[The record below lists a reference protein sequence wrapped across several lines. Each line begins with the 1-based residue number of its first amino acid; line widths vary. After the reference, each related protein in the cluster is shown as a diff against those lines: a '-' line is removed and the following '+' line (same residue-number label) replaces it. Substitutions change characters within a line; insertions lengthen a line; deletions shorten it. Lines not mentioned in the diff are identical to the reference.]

1 VRVKTPIQRLG
12 RGTPGLENE
21 RIGGAASVEGRTKL
35 TARDVMARK
44 GGAKLTM
51 LAAYD
56 YPIARLIEA
65 SGIELILVGDSL
77 GMVVLGY
84 DSPVPV
90 TVDDVVYHCRAVVR
104 GAPRTH
110 VVADMPYLSYHLSD
124 EHALVNAGRLIQEG
138 GADAVKLEGGRT
150 IAARIRRLVD
160 AGIPVMG
167 HIGLTP
173 QLAGG
178 SFGVQ
183 GQDVASALAIVG
195 DARAVAEAGAY
206 AIVVEA
212 VPSEVGRIVTETV
225 AIPTIGIAAGPNCD
239 GQTLVST
246 DLLGIESKL
255 FLSFAKRY
263 ANLGPAIETA
273 FVSYVDEVRSGLFPG
288 PEHSF
293 AMPEEAVKA
302 LRAALG
308 SG

>member
-1 VRVKTPIQRLG
+1 VSDDG
-12 RGTPGLENE
+12 R
-21 RIGGAASVEGRTKL
+21 RKL
-35 TARDVMARK
+35 TAREIVGRK
-44 GGAKLTM
+44 GGPKLTM

-65 SGIELILVGDSL
+65 AGIELILVGDSL

-104 GAPRTH
+104 GAPKTH

-124 EHALVNAGRLIQEG
+124 EQALVNAGRLIQEG

-150 IAARIRRLVD
+150 IAPRIRRLVD

-183 GQDVASALAIVG
+183 GQDVASALAIVA

-206 AIVVEA
+206 AMVVEA
-212 VPSEVGRIVTETV
+212 VPAELGRIVTEAVT
-225 AIPTIGIAAGPNCD
+225 IPTIGIAAGPDCD

-263 ANLGPAIETA
+263 AELGREIETA
-273 FVSYVDEVRSGLFPG
+273 FAAYVEEVRAGVFPG

-293 AMPEEAVKA
+293 AMPDETFEA

-308 SG
+308 PRGGGG

>member
-1 VRVKTPIQRLG
+1 VRILS
-12 RGTPGLENE
+12 
-21 RIGGAASVEGRTKL
+21 AAKDLSPVVQCVRKMGEGVESRTKL
-35 TARDVMARK
+35 TAREITARK

-65 SGIELILVGDSL
+65 AGIELILVGDSL

-84 DSPVPV
+84 ETPVPV

-124 EHALVNAGRLIQEG
+124 EQALTNAGRLIQEG
-138 GADAVKLEGGRT
+138 GADAVKLEGGRR
-150 IAARIRRLVD
+150 IAGRIRRLVD

-167 HIGLTP
+167 HVGLTP
-173 QLAGG
+173 QLVGG

-183 GQDVASALAIVG
+183 GQDVASALAIVA
-195 DARAVAEAGAY
+195 DAQAVAAAGAY

-212 VPSEVGRIVTETV
+212 IPAELGRIVTEAV
-225 AIPTIGIAAGPNCD
+225 AVPTIGIAAGPDCD

-263 ANLGPAIETA
+263 ADLGPAIQAA
-273 FVSYVDEVRSGLFPG
+273 FAAYVDEVRAGVFPG
-288 PEHSF
+288 PEHGF
-293 AMPEEAVKA
+293 AMPEETVQA
-302 LRAALG
+302 LRSALG
-308 SG
+308 AG

>member
-1 VRVKTPIQRLG
+1 MSDNDDDYLRKQPALTM
-12 RGTPGLENE
+12 RGAKMDGE
-21 RIGGAASVEGRTKL
+21 RTKL
-35 TARDVMARK
+35 TAREIVTRK

-51 LAAYD
+51 LAVYD
-56 YPIARLIEA
+56 YPFARLVEA
-65 SGIELILVGDSL
+65 AGLELILVGDSL

-84 DSPVPV
+84 DTPVPV
-90 TVDDVVYHCRAVVR
+90 TVDDVIYHCRAVVR
-104 GAPRTH
+104 GAPKTH

-124 EHALVNAGRLIQEG
+124 EQALTNAGRLIQEG

-183 GQDVASALAIVG
+183 GQDVSSALGIIA
-195 DARAVAEAGAY
+195 DARAVADAGAY
-206 AIVVEA
+206 AMVVEA
-212 VPSEVGRIVTETV
+212 VPAELGKLITEAV
-225 AIPTIGIAAGPNCD
+225 VIPTIGIAAGPDCD

-255 FLSFAKRY
+255 FLNFAKRY
-263 ANLGPAIETA
+263 AELGGDIQTA
-273 FVSYVDEVRSGLFPG
+273 FTSYLNEVRGGQFPG

-293 AMPEEAVKA
+293 AMPEETMQA
-302 LRAALG
+302 LQSALNRG
-308 SG
+308 

>member
-1 VRVKTPIQRLG
+1 
-12 RGTPGLENE
+12 
-21 RIGGAASVEGRTKL
+21 VEGRTKL
-35 TARDVMARK
+35 TARDIVARK

-56 YPIARLIEA
+56 YPIARLIESA
-65 SGIELILVGDSL
+65 GIELILVGDSL

-84 DSPVPV
+84 ETPVPV

-124 EHALVNAGRLIQEG
+124 EQALANAGRLIQEG
-138 GADAVKLEGGRT
+138 GADAVKLEGGRI
-150 IAARIRRLVD
+150 IAPRIRRLVD

-183 GQDVASALAIVG
+183 GQDVASALAIVA
-195 DARAVAEAGAY
+195 DAQAVAGAGAY

-212 VPSEVGRIVTETV
+212 IPSELGRIVTEAV
-225 AIPTIGIAAGPNCD
+225 AVPTIGIAAGPDCD

-263 ANLGPAIETA
+263 ADLGPTIEAA
-273 FVSYVDEVRSGLFPG
+273 FASYVDEVRSGVFPG

-293 AMPEEAVKA
+293 AMPEETAQA
-302 LRAALG
+302 LRSALG
-308 SG
+308 SD

>member
-1 VRVKTPIQRLG
+1 MD
-12 RGTPGLENE
+12 
-21 RIGGAASVEGRTKL
+21 GRTKL
-35 TARDVMARK
+35 TARDIVARK
-44 GGAKLTM
+44 GGQKLTM

-65 SGIELILVGDSL
+65 AGIELILVGDSL

-90 TVDDVVYHCRAVVR
+90 TVDDVVYHSRAVIR

-110 VVADMPYLSYHLSD
+110 VVADMPYLSYHRND
-124 EHALVNAGRLIQEG
+124 EQALTNAGRLIQEG

-150 IAARIRRLVD
+150 IAGRIRRLVE

-167 HIGLTP
+167 HVGLTP

-183 GQDVASALAIVG
+183 GQDVASALAIVA
-195 DARAVAEAGAY
+195 DAQAVAEAGAY

-212 VPSEVGRIVTETV
+212 IPSELGRIVTDAV
-225 AIPTIGIAAGPNCD
+225 PVPTIGIAAGPDCD

-273 FVSYVDEVRSGLFPG
+273 FASYVAEVRSGAFPG

-293 AMPEEAVKA
+293 AMPGETWEA

-308 SG
+308 GE

>member
-1 VRVKTPIQRLG
+1 M
-12 RGTPGLENE
+12 
-21 RIGGAASVEGRTKL
+21 AVEGRTKL
-35 TARDVMARK
+35 TARDIVARK
-44 GGAKLTM
+44 GGPKLTM

-65 SGIELILVGDSL
+65 AGVELILVGDSL

-84 DSPVPV
+84 DSRVPV

-104 GAPRTH
+104 GAPCTH

-124 EHALVNAGRLIQEG
+124 EQALVNAGRLIQEG
-138 GADAVKLEGGRT
+138 GADAVKLEGGRS

-183 GQDVASALAIVG
+183 GQDAASALAIVA
-195 DARAVAEAGAY
+195 DAQAVAEAGAY
-206 AIVVEA
+206 AMVVEA
-212 VPSEVGRIVTETV
+212 VPAELGRIVTDAV
-225 AIPTIGIAAGPNCD
+225 PIPTIGIAAGPDCD

-263 ANLGPAIETA
+263 ADLGREIEAA
-273 FVSYVDEVRSGLFPG
+273 FAAYAEEVRTGVFPG
-288 PEHSF
+288 LEHSF
-293 AMPEEAVKA
+293 GMPAETAEA
-302 LRAALG
+302 LRAALAAE
-308 SG
+308 